1 MLTAQQQ
8 FTGITREAQQQHIM
22 QNKKNFICVMQAVRA
37 RFQLPLGAIAHPFA
51 EPPGDSPLP
60 VVQLENYGIIRC
72 RRCRTYINP
81 FMQWS
86 EDGRLAHTPLYACF
100 TAAVRCTCNE
110 REHTSYISHIWVQQM
125 TVLASCVVHTAQHSA
140 AQHSATYTAGCASD
154 QEAVNKTLTRH
165 GTEPYSLCTPVYLH
179 VESQ

>member
-1 MLTAQQQ
+1 M
-8 FTGITREAQQQHIM
+8 R
-22 QNKKNFICVMQAVRA
+22 CVMQAVRA

-86 EDGRLAHTPLYACF
+86 EDGRLVHLQHENKLFLCSPERF
-100 TAAVRCTCNE
+100 TTIARDTFDRNDERASIEANTNLLTGSVMPDDKIRFETC
-110 REHTSYISHIWVQQM
+110 
-125 TVLASCVVHTAQHSA
+125 
-140 AQHSATYTAGCASD
+140 
-154 QEAVNKTLTRH
+154 
-165 GTEPYSLCTPVYLH
+165 
-179 VESQ
+179 